1 SSAKRPVGSFLFL
14 GATGVGKTEVARSLA
29 EFLFGSEKALIRL
42 DMSEYM
48 EKHTVA
54 KLIGSPPGYVG
65 HEEGGQ
71 LTEKLRRQPYSVVLF
86 DEVEKA
92 HPDLFNILLQ
102 VFEDGTLTDSHG
114 NSADCRHAIFIMT
127 SNIGARFIQKR
138 SALGF
143 QANAET
149 NREKVEENVLSAVK
163 QTFSPE
169 FLNRLD
175 EIIVF
180 DELSDEDL
188 LEIIDLQVN
197 QLNKTLETRGWTV
210 SLTEEA
216 RGWLMEKTC
225 KDRTYGARPLR
236 RALQRYV
243 EDLLADAAISGKI
256 EGAETIEIFREN
268 DLLDFRVLKRESKK
282 TKNDEIKEVLNFE
295 L

>member
-1 SSAKRPVGSFLFL
+1 
-14 GATGVGKTEVARSLA
+14 
-29 EFLFGSEKALIRL
+29 
-42 DMSEYM
+42 
-48 EKHTVA
+48 
-54 KLIGSPPGYVG
+54 
-65 HEEGGQ
+65 
-71 LTEKLRRQPYSVVLF
+71 
-86 DEVEKA
+86 
-92 HPDLFNILLQ
+92 
-102 VFEDGTLTDSHG
+102 
-114 NSADCRHAIFIMT
+114 
-127 SNIGARFIQKR
+127 
-138 SALGF
+138 
-143 QANAET
+143 
-149 NREKVEENVLSAVK
+149 VEENVLSAVK